1 MPIATTNPAT
11 GETVRVFEEH
21 TSAQVEER
29 VARAHAAF
37 LSWRRSKFSE
47 RAALL
52 KRIAALFTEKRE
64 TLAQLMTLEMGKL
77 KKAAL
82 AEVDKCAGC
91 LLHYAENGERYLAKE
106 EIKTD
111 ARTSYVRHDPLG
123 VVLAIMPWNFPLWQV
138 VRFAAPALMAGNVG
152 LLKHANNVPQTALAL
167 EEIVLQAGAI
177 PGAFQTL
184 FVEVDK
190 VAGLMADPRI
200 VAATLTGSDRAGRS
214 LGEHA
219 GKNLKKLVLE
229 LGGSDP
235 FLVLPSADLDK
246 TAEIAAN
253 ARVQN
258 AGQSCIAA
266 KRFIVHKDVYAAF
279 TEKFVARM
287 SALKIGDP
295 NDASTELGPLCS
307 KAAREGLHAQVQ
319 ETVAM
324 GGKLLTG
331 GKQVAGPGFFYQAT
345 VIADAPKDSPARKDE
360 LFGPVASLIRADSID
375 EMIEIANETI
385 FGLGA
390 AAFTQDEGEI
400 ARLAVELEAGSVFFN
415 GLVKS
420 DPRLPFGGIKTSG
433 YGRELSTLGI
443 REFVNAK
450 TIWIGA

>member
-21 TSAQVEER
+21 TAAQVEEKL
-29 VARAHAAF
+29 ARAHAAF
-37 LSWRRSKFSE
+37 LVWRKSRFPE

-52 KRIAALFTEKRE
+52 KRISALFAEKRE

-91 LLHYAENGERYLAKE
+91 FLHYAENGERYLAEE
-106 EIKTD
+106 EIPTD
-111 ARTSYVRHDPLG
+111 ARKSYVRHDPLG
-123 VVLAIMPWNFPLWQV
+123 VILAIMPWNFPLWQV

-167 EEIVLQAGAI
+167 EAILLDAGAI
-177 PGAFQTL
+177 PGAFQAL

-190 VAGLMADPRI
+190 VPGLMADPRI

-214 LGEHA
+214 LGEQA

-246 TAEIAAN
+246 TAEIATH

-279 TEKFVARM
+279 AEKFVARM
-287 SALKIGDP
+287 KALQVGDP
-295 NDASTELGPLCS
+295 GDESTQLGPLCS
-307 KAAREGLHAQVQ
+307 KAAREGLHAQVE

-324 GGKLLTG
+324 GGKLLAG
-331 GKQVAGPGFFYQAT
+331 GAPVAGPGFFYQAT
-345 VIADAPKDSPARKDE
+345 VIAEAPKDSPARTAE
-360 LFGPVASLIRADSID
+360 LFGPVAALIRADSID
-375 EMIEIANETI
+375 EMIAIANETL

-415 GLVKS
+415 GMVKS

-433 YGRELSTLGI
+433 YGRELSALGI

-450 TIWIGA
+450 TVWIGA